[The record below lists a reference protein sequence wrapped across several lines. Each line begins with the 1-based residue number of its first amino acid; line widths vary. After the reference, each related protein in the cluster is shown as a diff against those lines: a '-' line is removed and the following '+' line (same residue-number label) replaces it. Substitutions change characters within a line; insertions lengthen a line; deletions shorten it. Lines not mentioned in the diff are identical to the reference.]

1 MLMSMKMNFVLK
13 YRLENGI
20 RQGICRNTPLLFT
33 RYTFGEVGISINKLC
48 NVTQTKTP
56 F

>member
-20 RQGICRNTPLLFT
+20 RLGICKNTRLLFT
-33 RYTFGEVGISINKLC
+33 RNTFGEVGISINKLC
-48 NVTQTKTP
+48 NVIQIKTP